1 MALVNNVTFFLFTY
15 KEYVYEHMWTLCVAY
30 NPTKYINKYTT
41 EASVFPPEVIS
52 KVA

>member
-1 MALVNNVTFFLFTY
+1 MALVNNVMFLLTY

-30 NPTKYINKYTT
+30 NPTKYINKYTR
-41 EASVFPPEVIS
+41 EAGVFSPEVIS